1 MGVPSGANSPPP
13 CASKLCSPVPQYE
26 FPVAC
31 EQALLF
37 GRARTRE
44 RGVEER
50 RACNDLSK
58 IFIST
63 PETPGLCKAWKL
75 SPQTCRRLEKWQ
87 PPVKFRQPRARIII
101 LKFIDRFCNSIKAI
115 FLITDVFF
123 FFPRGHRTSTCPLGW
138 ELNTLILVSF
148 TFEKSS
154 VLQQAKTKGNT
165 VGWKKTFRKTK
176 LIDNRP
182 SWRPLRLCDKF
193 GSQGDQ
199 IGAKNVFQ
207 PSKQTRGLVWFSPR
221 KENIASQG

>member
-123 FFPRGHRTSTCPLGW
+123 FFHGDI
-138 ELNTLILVSF
+138 ELQRVRSDENLIL
-148 TFEKSS
+148 
-154 VLQQAKTKGNT
+154 
-165 VGWKKTFRKTK
+165 
-176 LIDNRP
+176 
-182 SWRPLRLCDKF
+182 
-193 GSQGDQ
+193 
-199 IGAKNVFQ
+199 
-207 PSKQTRGLVWFSPR
+207 WFSFRLLLKSRPYCSR
-221 KENIASQG
+221 LRRREIPLAGKRRSGKQSW